1 MSATIESCKDASM
14 IPVLSLLP
22 SGGILDRSA
31 KVDSQQGK
39 LDAAAFW
46 IAASIH

>member
-1 MSATIESCKDASM
+1 MMSL
-14 IPVLSLLP
+14 LSLLA
-22 SGGILDRSA
+22 SDGFLDRSA

-46 IAASIH
+46 VAASVLLIPICLS